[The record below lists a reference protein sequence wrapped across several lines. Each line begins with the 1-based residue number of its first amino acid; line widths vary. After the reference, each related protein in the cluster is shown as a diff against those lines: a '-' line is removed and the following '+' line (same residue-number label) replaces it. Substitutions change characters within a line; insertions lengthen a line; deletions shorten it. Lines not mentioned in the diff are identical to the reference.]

1 MENIMAT
8 ACENTA
14 APKLI
19 FSCCGA
25 ADVGELADQV
35 ARKLNREGTG
45 KMYCLSGLGA
55 ELGNFIDYTKTSS
68 KILVIDGCPVDC
80 AKKILQKVGINEF
93 EFIRITDLG
102 YIKGKT
108 DITKDIV
115 EAVALQAGELLKEK
129 VNA

>member
-1 MENIMAT
+1 MAT

-35 ARKLNREGTG
+35 ARKLNRDGTG

-55 ELGNFIDYTKTSS
+55 ELGNFIDYSKTAS
-68 KILVIDGCPVDC
+68 KILVLDGCPVDC
-80 AKKILQKVGINEF
+80 AKKILEKVGLNEF

-102 YIKGKT
+102 YAKGKT
-108 DITKDIV
+108 EITKETID
-115 EAVALQAGELLKEK
+115 AVSLQASELLKEN

>member
-1 MENIMAT
+1 MAT
-8 ACENTA
+8 ACENTT

-35 ARKLNREGTG
+35 ARKLNRDGTG

-55 ELGNFIDYTKTSS
+55 GLGNFIDYTKTAS
-68 KILVIDGCPVDC
+68 KILVLDGCPVDC
-80 AKKILQKVGINEF
+80 AKKILEKVGLNEF

-102 YIKGKT
+102 YVKGKT
-108 DITKDIV
+108 DITKDTV
-115 EAVALQAGELLKEK
+115 EAVSLQASELLKEN